1 MLCCTLAGA
10 LTATRSGPC
19 FESVYPVRLA
29 VVMRMERSIVIG
41 PVAPGARPRILQL
54 TGLTGGTMI
63 VDEHFAYV
71 SSCPDFASSTLRALV
86 IAVVVHNQS
95 A

>member
-1 MLCCTLAGA
+1 M
-10 LTATRSGPC
+10 
-19 FESVYPVRLA
+19 
-29 VVMRMERSIVIG
+29 IG
-41 PVAPGARPRILQL
+41 FVAPGARPHILQL

-71 SSCPDFASSTLRALV
+71 SRYPDFASNTLRALV

-95 A
+95 T